1 MTLYQRIARRL
12 SLASLDQTSRAVLRD
27 RLTYLSFDKVKRIER
42 VERETRML
50 PGDVVE
56 FGVALGGSEII
67 LASRLAMGGR
77 FLGFDVFAMI
87 PPPTSDKDDPKSKAR
102 YETIVS
108 GQSRGIGD
116 NRYYGYCQ
124 DLLGDVRAAFA
135 RHGVPVDDRHII
147 LIKGLFENT
156 WPAAAPEHIAL
167 VDIDCDWYYPVKYCL
182 ATVAD
187 RLTPNG
193 ITVTDDYNDYCG
205 CRIAVD
211 EFIAARTD
219 FSLELGSN
227 PFLRK
232 HGLPR

>member
-12 SLASLDQTSRAVLRD
+12 SLASLDQATRAVLRD
-27 RLTYLSFDKVKRIER
+27 RLTYLSFDKLKRIER
-42 VERETRML
+42 AQRETRML

-56 FGVALGGSEII
+56 FGVALGGSGII

-77 FLGFDVFAMI
+77 FFGFDVFAMI

-108 GQSRGIGD
+108 GQSRDIGD
-116 NRYYGYCQ
+116 DRYYGYRQ
-124 DLLGDVRAAFA
+124 DLLGDVRDAFA
-135 RHGVPVDDRHII
+135 RHGVPVDDRRII
-147 LIKGLFENT
+147 LIKGLFEDT

-167 VDIDCDWYYPVKYCL
+167 VHIDCDWCDPVKYCL
-182 ATVAD
+182 EAVAD

-193 ITVTDDYNDYCG
+193 IIVIDDYNDYG
-205 CRIAVD
+205 GRRTAVD
-211 EFIAARTD
+211 GFIAARTD
-219 FSLELGSN
+219 LGMEPGSN

-232 HGLPR
+232 HDLPR